1 MSDVATLAGVS
12 HQTVSRVLNDHPNVR
27 PGTKERV
34 LAAIEE
40 LGYRRNRAARALVTS
55 QSSTIGI
62 LTVGNAN
69 FGPASTVLAVESAA
83 RAQGYFVS
91 VSSLEA
97 FDAVAARTALGHLV
111 DQGIDGIVVVAP
123 LVEVARVVEEAGLQV
138 PAVIVAA
145 NPDAAATDTLRYVC
159 TDQRRAAR
167 DATEHLL
174 GLGHRRIAHVSGE
187 MAWIDALERNAAWRA
202 AMEERGLEATEYA
215 AGGWAAAN
223 GYRMG
228 RRIADEIVAG
238 DGPTAIFAANDYIAI
253 GLLRAFWER
262 DLRVPEDVS
271 VVGVD
276 DLQDSAYFIP
286 GLTTIRQPFTAMGQA
301 AMRALLGIAAGQPR
315 SEGRFDAV
323 LEPELI
329 VRDSTAP
336 PPAG

>member
-1 MSDVATLAGVS
+1 MSDVASLAGVS

-27 PGTKERV
+27 PGTRERV
-34 LAAIEE
+34 LAAIAE

-55 QSSTIGI
+55 RSSTIGI

-69 FGPASTVLAVESAA
+69 FGPASTVLAVEAAA

-97 FDAVAARTALGHLV
+97 FDAVAAKTALGHLV

-123 LVEVARVVEEAGLQV
+123 LVDVARVVEGAGLQV

-145 NPDAAATDTLRYVC
+145 NPDAVPTDSLRYVC
-159 TDQRRAAR
+159 TDQRLAAR
-167 DATEHLL
+167 EATEHLL

-187 MAWIDALERNAAWRA
+187 MAWIDALERNGAWRA
-202 AMEERGLEATEYA
+202 TMEEHGLAAVEYA
-215 AGGWAAAN
+215 AGGWTAET
-223 GYRMG
+223 GYAVG
-228 RRIADEIVAG
+228 RRIADEIAAG
-238 DGPTAIFAANDYIAI
+238 DGPTALFAANDYIAI

-262 DLRVPEDVS
+262 GLRVPEDVS

-286 GLTTIRQPFTAMGQA
+286 GLTTVRQPFTAMGQA
-301 AMRALLGIAAGQPR
+301 AMQALLGIAAGQPR
-315 SEGRFDAV
+315 ADGRFEAV
-323 LEPELI
+323 LEPELV